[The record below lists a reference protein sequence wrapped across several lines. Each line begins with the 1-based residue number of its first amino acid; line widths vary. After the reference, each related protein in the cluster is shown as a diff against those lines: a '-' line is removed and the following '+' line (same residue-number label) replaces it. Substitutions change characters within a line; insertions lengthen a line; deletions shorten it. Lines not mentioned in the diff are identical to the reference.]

1 MKVVAIFPRFC
12 NLLYSRAKRIDLSRL
27 LLQRTMRQVSV
38 PTKCLS
44 CKYCM
49 FNHNCQNLY
58 IFFIT
63 ASQNILVLFIKRHR
77 RKRNSNN
84 FTVFMKNY
92 HLCTIFRT
100 FIRITAEHCCYLFL
114 YLNSCTKYE
123 NKILSCTYILESK
136 DTVLYQLSLV
146 IKYFIKT

>member
-1 MKVVAIFPRFC
+1 MKVVAIC
-12 NLLYSRAKRIDLSRL
+12 NLLYSRDKRIDISRL
-27 LLQRTMRQVSV
+27 LFQCTMRQVSV

-44 CKYCM
+44 CKYCF
-49 FNHNCQNLY
+49 FNHNCKNLY

-63 ASQNILVLFIKRHR
+63 ASWNILISFIKRHR

-84 FTVFMKNY
+84 FTIFMKNY
-92 HLCTIFRT
+92 HLLTIYRT
-100 FIRITAEHCCYLFL
+100 FIRITAVHCCYLFL

-123 NKILSCTYILESK
+123 NQFSSCTYILEIK
-136 DTVLYQLSLV
+136 DTVLYQLNLV